1 MGSSARI
8 LVVDDEASL
17 RHMMEVLLRRVGHEV
32 ALASGVRE
40 AREILDGSQV
50 PYDLVVTDL
59 MMADG
64 TGLDVIDRARG
75 ISNDTQL
82 IVVTAHGSVET
93 AVEAMRRGAYGYL
106 EKPLSVSTA
115 RAVVEKALEKRDLLR
130 TNASLRT
137 IVRSMHPAPE
147 GGALIGKSSAFQ
159 AAMTLAR
166 RVAPSRAGVLI
177 TGQTGTGKEL
187 FARAIHQWSDRKEG
201 AFLVVNCGALPENLM
216 ESELFGH
223 EKGSFTGA
231 TARHEGMFRKADGGT
246 LFLDEVGELPM
257 SLQVKLLR
265 ALQERKIRSVGGTQ
279 EVAVDVRI
287 VAATNRDL
295 AQMVK
300 EKTFREDL
308 YYRLN
313 VLRIHLPPIAER
325 KEDLETLI
333 EHFRLKFTQDQGKPS
348 LSFAP
353 EALRAMLSY
362 AWPGNVR
369 ELENAVERAVTLAQ
383 GVIHVDDLPPELLGT
398 SMRSATEPVSLPAQG
413 LDLEATLE
421 RIERSLIRQALERSG
436 GVRTR
441 AAQILGLTFRSLRYR
456 LQKLGMAN
464 DAQGEP
470 EPEGES

>member
-1 MGSSARI
+1 MASPARI

-17 RHMMEVLLRRVGHEV
+17 RQMMEVLLRRVGHEV
-32 ALASGVRE
+32 SLASGVRE
-40 AREILDGSQV
+40 ASEILEASPV

-64 TGLDVIDRARG
+64 TGLEVIDRARAV
-75 ISNDTQL
+75 SNDTQV

-106 EKPLSVSTA
+106 EKPLSVATA
-115 RAVVEKALEKRDLLR
+115 RAIVEKALEKRELLR

-137 IVRSMHPAPE
+137 IVRSMQPTTE
-147 GGALIGKSSAFQ
+147 GGALIGKSPAFQ
-159 AAMTLAR
+159 AAMQLAK
-166 RVAPSRAGVLI
+166 RVAPSKAGVLI

-187 FARAIHQWSDRKEG
+187 FARAIHQWSDRRDQP
-201 AFLVVNCGALPENLM
+201 FLVVNCGAIPENLM

-223 EKGSFTGA
+223 EKGAFTSA
-231 TARHEGMFRKADGGT
+231 TSKHDGVFRKADKGT

-257 SLQVKLLR
+257 PLQVKLLR
-265 ALQERKIRSVGGTQ
+265 ALQERKIRSVGG
-279 EVAVDVRI
+279 VAEIPVDVRI

-313 VLRIHLPPIAER
+313 VMRIHLPPIAER
-325 KEDLETLI
+325 REDLETLI
-333 EHFRLKFTQDQGKPS
+333 EHFRLKFTQEQGKPS
-348 LSFAP
+348 LSFSP

-369 ELENAVERAVTLAQ
+369 ELENATERAVTLAQ
-383 GVIHVDDLPPELLGT
+383 TVIHLDDLPPDVLGGT
-398 SMRSATEPVSLPAQG
+398 GRGATEPVSLPAEG
-413 LDLEATLE
+413 LDLENALE

-456 LQKLGMAN
+456 LQKLGMAGEG
-464 DAQGEP
+464 DAEADT
-470 EPEGES
+470 